1 MFTGVPSHLL
11 ASLSVCLPVCL
22 SVSRLSVCLCVC
34 LSVCLSVYRIHLGVS
49 GKVDS
54 LHALPSG
61 ALPVVH
67 TLTRVEMPIP
77 TQRHPLA
84 GIWRSTGMHAHTCIM
99 DVRYDF
105 TSRAATIAA
114 TQVIITFFIIA
125 L

>member
-1 MFTGVPSHLL
+1 MQLET
-11 ASLSVCLPVCL
+11 
-22 SVSRLSVCLCVC
+22 
-34 LSVCLSVYRIHLGVS
+34 S

-54 LHALPSG
+54 LYALSAG
-61 ALPVVH
+61 VLPVVH

-105 TSRAATIAA
+105 TTRAATIAA
-114 TQVIITFFIIA
+114 TQVTFTACTALLCATITRHPTSS
-125 L
+125 